1 MKGSILL
8 TAVWSFVVI
17 AAGYDSY
24 FAWREQAAIEAWEMN
39 PVARWAARALGV
51 QTLIGFKAAGIAFGI
66 GLAVFCHRRHHRLAR
81 GFTTIVGSA
90 YLLLSAYYIVCHVGG
105 ASESLSLSPESARA
119 STVTPA
125 QQYPSVLICLRRSAI
140 QRSKTPQS
148 RWPGD
153 WRLPARTSAFGR

>member
-1 MKGSILL
+1 MKGSIPL

-39 PVARWAARALGV
+39 PVALWAARTLGV

-66 GLAVFCHRRHHRLAR
+66 GLAVFCHQRYHRLGR
-81 GFTTIVGSA
+81 RFTIIIGSA

-105 ASESLSLSPESARA
+105 ASQGQFLWRESARA
-119 STVTPA
+119 STVTRA
-125 QQYPSVLICLRRSAI
+125 QPYPSVLVLGRSAME
-140 QRSKTPQS
+140 RSKTPKP

-153 WRLPARTSAFGR
+153 YVLPKRTIAIGR